1 MTNVIVTTSYNIKKD
16 IESFEIDNML
26 IFYILHGFQNRL
38 DIVMHRLWFKI
49 YKVDNSILETL
60 LSSFCVNLI

>member
-1 MTNVIVTTSYNIKKD
+1 MTNVIVTTSYNIEKD

-26 IFYILHGFQNRL
+26 IFYILYGFQNRL
-38 DIVMHRLWFKI
+38 DIVMHRLWFEI

-60 LSSFCVNLI
+60 LSSFYVNLI

>member
-1 MTNVIVTTSYNIKKD
+1 MTNVIFTTSYNIKKD

>member
-26 IFYILHGFQNRL
+26 IFYILYGFQNRL
-38 DIVMHRLWFKI
+38 DIIMHRLWFEI

-60 LSSFCVNLI
+60 LSSFYVNLI

>member
-1 MTNVIVTTSYNIKKD
+1 MTNVIVTTSYNIEKD

>member
-1 MTNVIVTTSYNIKKD
+1 MTNVIVTTSYNIEKD

-38 DIVMHRLWFKI
+38 DIVMHRLWFEI

-60 LSSFCVNLI
+60 LSSFYVNLI

>member
-1 MTNVIVTTSYNIKKD
+1 MTNVIVTTSYNIEKD

-26 IFYILHGFQNRL
+26 IFYILYGFQNRL

-60 LSSFCVNLI
+60 LSSFYVNLI